1 MHDPNDTTACL
12 PTEKTGRL
20 MADALRACKEYIGI
34 FHDSKNRRA
43 PTIKVYYQARAA
55 LEAYEADK
63 AHTWNG
69 DIYLQIA
76 NDRDQLSR
84 VMAAVRRLFVEID
97 IAADRCAKAR
107 ADWHDD
113 PEGDP
118 EGHAAAHAPAA
129 EQYPEADRYRA
140 AISLLDYFANE
151 YRRPELTD
159 AAYDRAQQPKPKGAP
174 GRCPVCRHY
183 GIDCTC
189 HRRKGARH
197 VRG

>member
-1 MHDPNDTTACL
+1 MIGDGHTMPLHCEAVDVPADR
-12 PTEKTGRL
+12 E
-20 MADALRACKEYIGI
+20 ADAPALYCEATKPDTHAQIVAILNTIG
-34 FHDSKNRRA
+34 
-43 PTIKVYYQARAA
+43 
-55 LEAYEADK
+55 E
-63 AHTWNG
+63 G

-140 AISLLDYFANE
+140 ALSLLDYFATE

-159 AAYDRAQQPKPKGAP
+159 KVTR
-174 GRCPVCRHY
+174 
-183 GIDCTC
+183 
-189 HRRKGARH
+189 
-197 VRG
+197 

>member
-1 MHDPNDTTACL
+1 MHNPNDTTACL
-12 PTEKTGRL
+12 PTERTGRL
-20 MADALRACKEYIGI
+20 MADALAEILHAMEDARERYPDAYHGE
-34 FHDSKNRRA
+34 DTATN
-43 PTIKVYYQARAA
+43 ARAA

-63 AHTWNG
+63 AQTWNG
-69 DIYLQIA
+69 DLYLQIT

-97 IAADRCAKAR
+97 IAADRCARAR

-140 AISLLDYFANE
+140 ALSLLDYFANE
-151 YRRPELTD
+151 YRRPELADKVT
-159 AAYDRAQQPKPKGAP
+159 R
-174 GRCPVCRHY
+174 
-183 GIDCTC
+183 
-189 HRRKGARH
+189 
-197 VRG
+197 

>member
-1 MHDPNDTTACL
+1 MHNPNDTTACL
-12 PTEKTGRL
+12 PTEITGRL
-20 MADALRACKEYIGI
+20 MADAICAMLEQYEIEHGTKAGEMR
-34 FHDSKNRRA
+34 D
-43 PTIKVYYQARAA
+43 PTDQATQA

-69 DIYLQIA
+69 DLYLQIA

-97 IAADRCAKAR
+97 IAADRCARAL

-113 PEGDP
+113 PAGDP

-140 AISLLDYFANE
+140 ALSLLDYFATE

-159 AAYDRAQQPKPKGAP
+159 KVTR
-174 GRCPVCRHY
+174 
-183 GIDCTC
+183 
-189 HRRKGARH
+189 
-197 VRG
+197 